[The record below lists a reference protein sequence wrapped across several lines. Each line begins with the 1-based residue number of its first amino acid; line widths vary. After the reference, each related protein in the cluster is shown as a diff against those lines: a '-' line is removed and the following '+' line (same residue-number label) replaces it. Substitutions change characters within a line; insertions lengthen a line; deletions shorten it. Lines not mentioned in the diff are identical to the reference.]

1 MILRSDNWVG
11 RWEDEIDREG
21 IREMMGRGN
30 PRFPLIVWWKCAA
43 VEGGVFRFLLAEDIP
58 PEQFAPLAVT

>member
-1 MILRSDNWVG
+1 
-11 RWEDEIDREG
+11 
-21 IREMMGRGN
+21 MMGRGN

-58 PEQFAPLAVT
+58 PEQFAPLAVK